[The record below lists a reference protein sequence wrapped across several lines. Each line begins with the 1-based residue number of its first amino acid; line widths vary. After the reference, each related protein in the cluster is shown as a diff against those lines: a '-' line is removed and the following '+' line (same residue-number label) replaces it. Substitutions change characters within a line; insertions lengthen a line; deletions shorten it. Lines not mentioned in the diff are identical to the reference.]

1 MNFDYSMTR
10 VNRIVN
16 HLDYRNYLMRLREL
30 EKDRKFCCH
39 NLTHF
44 LDVARIAHIIN
55 LEMKLNINVELIYAA
70 ALLHDIGKAVED
82 PENIGHSKLSANLAE
97 PILYDCGFLDRE
109 IECIVDAIL
118 NHNNETIKNSMAY
131 NLACLLYRADKLS
144 RPCYMCDA
152 SDLCYWSL
160 ENKNLQLKI

>member
-16 HLDYRNYLMRLREL
+16 HVDYRNYLARLREL
-30 EKDRKFCCH
+30 EKNRKFCCH

-109 IECIVDAIL
+109 VECILDAIL
-118 NHNNETIKNSMAY
+118 NHNNETIKDSGD
-131 NLACLLYRADKLS
+131 NLARLLYRADKLS
-144 RPCYMCDA
+144 RPCYICDA

-160 ENKNLQLKI
+160 DDKNLQLKI

>member
-1 MNFDYSMTR
+1 MNLNYDVVRT
-10 VNRIVN
+10 NRILN
-16 HLDYRNYLMRLREL
+16 HVDYRNYLMRLREL

-70 ALLHDIGKAVED
+70 ALLHDIGKAIED

-97 PILYDCGFLDRE
+97 PILYNCGFLDRE
-109 IECIVDAIL
+109 VECILDAIV
-118 NHNNETIKNSMAY
+118 NHNNETIKDSGD
-131 NLACLLYRADKLS
+131 NLARLLYRADKLS

-160 ENKNLQLKI
+160 DDKNLQIKI